1 MVLKASNVKTL
12 YFILDINE
20 CIDKNGGCGQMC
32 NNLDGGHECY
42 CLTGFV
48 LNGDGKSCNG

>member
-32 NNLDGGHECY
+32 NNLDGGHECN